1 MPEPFADMTLLPVTT
16 VAVCVVCA
24 CVPSELLRLALYGEG
39 LAPPLF
45 AVPLIVVEA
54 PSSWA

>member
-1 MPEPFADMTLLPVTT
+1 MTLLPVTT

-45 AVPLIVVEA
+45 AVPLIVVEV